1 MATVGTSNSA
11 AAKNTEI
18 VDTILAFYTNSVGH
32 FAEVQKRTLDLAQ
45 QQNTELTIAGKKLAQ
60 TAHGTQASTI
70 FDLAATMFGQYI
82 DLRKGAIDIA
92 LEQSNSLAGF
102 AREGVNTISNATDAV
117 ANLMQESIERTAA
130 AQRIAIESSAAQTK
144 TLLDNIKKQSGVAG
158 TPVEAATDSL
168 QRGFD
173 NLAETQKEIL
183 TIASKRTNKSNA

>member
-11 AAKNTEI
+11 AAKNTEF
-18 VDTILAFYTNSVGH
+18 VDTILATFTNGVGRL
-32 FAEVQKRTLDLAQ
+32 AEVQKKTLDLAQ
-45 QQNTELTIAGKKLAQ
+45 QQNAELTVAGKKL
-60 TAHGTQASTI
+60 TETTHGTQASTI
-70 FDLAATMFGQYI
+70 WDLAATMFGQYV
-82 DLRKGAIDIA
+82 DLRKGAINMA
-92 LEQSNSLAGF
+92 LEQTNSLAGF
-102 AREGVNTISNATDAV
+102 AREGVKAISNATDAV

-130 AQRIAIESSAAQTK
+130 TQKTAIESSAAQTR

-158 TPVEAATDSL
+158 TPVEAAAESM